1 MNWINRMSRNENG
14 DEEKNYSFARWMSWL
29 FLVASITLLIFVYY
43 RAEIIFQG
51 TMDDRYFKYYLISLA
66 AILFWGVVLRLR
78 EEIQANI
85 VTVVS
90 SLVVGLYLV
99 EGGLTFLGL
108 GQPGYRAEAE
118 SATKAKIAAE
128 LGIEWDKRS
137 KLEVIEDLIAEG
149 VDAVPAIWPLHV
161 LQMSDNFL
169 PLGGIA
175 YRTTVGSNETGRWAI
190 YPSDRYGFNNPDSE
204 WDATKL
210 EWLLIGDSYTEG
222 EAVQPGEDIAGQLR
236 AITHQS
242 AISLGRGGN
251 GPLTEL
257 AELTEYAGA
266 IKPNKVL
273 WIYYEGNDLISKR
286 SNQINDLQR
295 DKMNP
300 LLMQYMEEGFSQNL
314 INRQQ
319 EINSRLEK
327 YIAIAQVQGWKN
339 ISAQAQAQQYK
350 TRWMKLYAIRSV
362 VGFDA
367 YMDVDV
373 DYPLF
378 AKILTKAKAGVE
390 SRGGKL
396 YFVYLPELGRYNKV
410 VSHDK
415 FRKKSEVIDLVKG
428 LDIPVIDTHQEIFAN
443 HPDPLALFPYRGGG
457 HYNAEGYSEVAKAIV
472 ENIRD

>member
-1 MNWINRMSRNENG
+1 MPAAQGW
-14 DEEKNYSFARWMSWL
+14 SFIRIIGTNKEDIGHL
-29 FLVASITLLIFVYY
+29 F
-43 RAEIIFQG
+43 
-51 TMDDRYFKYYLISLA
+51 
-66 AILFWGVVLRLR
+66 
-78 EEIQANI
+78 
-85 VTVVS
+85 
-90 SLVVGLYLV
+90 
-99 EGGLTFLGL
+99 
-108 GQPGYRAEAE
+108 
-118 SATKAKIAAE
+118 
-128 LGIEWDKRS
+128 
-137 KLEVIEDLIAEG
+137 
-149 VDAVPAIWPLHV
+149 
-161 LQMSDNFL
+161 
-169 PLGGIA
+169 PLGGVSNKTA
-175 YRTTVGSNETGRWAI
+175 VHHNETGLWAI
-190 YPSDRYGFNNPDSE
+190 YLNDRHGFNNPDSE

-222 EAVQPGEDIAGQLR
+222 VAVQPGEDIAGQLR

-300 LLMQYMEEGFSQNL
+300 LLMRYMEEGFSQNL

-390 SRGGKL
+390 SWGGKL
-396 YFVYLPELGRYNKV
+396 YFVYLPEIGRYNKV

-428 LDIPVIDTHQEIFAN
+428 LDIPVIDIHQEVFAN
-443 HPDPLALFPYRGGG
+443 HPDPLSLFPLRSKG
-457 HYNAEGYSEVAKAIV
+457 HYTADGYREVTKAIV

>member
-1 MNWINRMSRNENG
+1 MNWINNEQQEG
-14 DEEKNYSFARWMSWL
+14 EKSYPFARWMSWL
-29 FLVASITLLIFVYY
+29 FLAASILLLVYTYY
-43 RAEIIFQG
+43 RSEIVFLG
-51 TMDDRYFKYYLISLA
+51 VRGYFYFKYYLIELIG
-66 AILFWGVVLRLR
+66 ILFWGIVLRLGG
-78 EEIQANI
+78 EIRANI
-85 VTVVS
+85 VTMAI

-99 EGGLTFLGL
+99 EGTLTVFRLGL
-108 GQPGYRAEAE
+108 PQQRLQLPVKHGVVEYDER
-118 SATKAKIAAE
+118 T
-128 LGIEWDKRS
+128 
-137 KLEVIEDLIAEG
+137 KLEVIEDLVANG
-149 VDAVPAIWPLHV
+149 VDAVPAPTGLSFIRIIGTNKENIDHL
-161 LQMSDNFL
+161 F
-169 PLGGIA
+169 PLGGVSNKTA
-175 YRTTVGSNETGRWAI
+175 VHHNETGLWAI
-190 YPSDRYGFNNPDSE
+190 YLNDRHGFNNPDSE

-222 EAVQPGEDIAGQLR
+222 VAVQPGEDIAGQLR

-242 AISLGRGGN
+242 AITLGKAGN
-251 GPLTEL
+251 GPLL
-257 AELTEYAGA
+257 EYAGLVEYGKTLA
-266 IKPNKVL
+266 PAKVL
-273 WIYYEGNDLISKR
+273 WVYFEGNDLIGL
-286 SNQINDLQR
+286 NQEKQNL
-295 DKMNP
+295 
-300 LLMQYMEEGFSQNL
+300 LLMQYMDEGFSQNL

>member
-1 MNWINRMSRNENG
+1 MSWINNEQQEG
-14 DEEKNYSFARWMSWL
+14 EKSYPFARWMSWL
-29 FLVASITLLIFVYY
+29 FLVASITLLIYTYY
-43 RAEIIFQG
+43 RSEIIFQG
-51 TMDDRYFKYYLISLA
+51 TMGVKFFKYYLISLA
-66 AILFWGVVLRLR
+66 GILFWGVVLRLR

-85 VTVVS
+85 VTVAC

-222 EAVQPGEDIAGQLR
+222 VAVQPGEDIAGQLR

-300 LLMQYMEEGFSQNL
+300 LLMRYMEEGFSQNL
-314 INRQQ
+314 ISRQK
-319 EINSRLEK
+319 EIDAMLL
-327 YIAIAQVQGWKN
+327 
-339 ISAQAQAQQYK
+339 QAQLQAREK
-350 TRWMKLYAIRSV
+350 MLVKSRWMRLYAIRNSLF
-362 VGFDA
+362 FDRIN
-367 YMDVDV
+367 YDYDDVDV
-373 DYPLF
+373 DYSLF
-378 AKILTKAKAGVE
+378 ANILTKAKAGVE
-390 SRGGKL
+390 SWGGKL
-396 YFVYLPELGRYNKV
+396 YFVYLPEYERYSNV

-415 FRKKSEVIDLVKG
+415 YRQKSEVIDLVKG

>member
-14 DEEKNYSFARWMSWL
+14 DEEKNYPFARWMSWL

-43 RAEIIFQG
+43 RAEIIYQG
-51 TMDDRYFKYYLISLA
+51 TMGDRYFKYYLISLA
-66 AILFWGVVLRLR
+66 GILFWGVVLRLR

-90 SLVVGLYLV
+90 SLVIGLYLV

-190 YPSDRYGFNNPDSE
+190 YPSDRYEFNNPDSE

-222 EAVQPGEDIAGQLR
+222 VAVQPGEDIAGQLR

-273 WIYYEGNDLISKR
+273 WIYFEGNDLISKR
-286 SNQINDLQR
+286 GNQINDLDR

-300 LLMQYMEEGFSQNL
+300 LLIRYMEEGFSQNL
-314 INRQQ
+314 INRQK
-319 EINSRLEK
+319 EIDTRLEK
-327 YIAIAQVQGWKN
+327 YIATAQMTWAPSIK
-339 ISAQAQAQQYK
+339 AQQYK
-350 TRWMKLYAIRSV
+350 TRWMKLHAIRSV
-362 VGFDA
+362 LGLDV
-367 YMDVDV
+367 YIDVDV
-373 DYPLF
+373 DDYALF

-396 YFVYLPELGRYNKV
+396 YFVYLPEIDRYNRFV
-410 VSHDK
+410 LNDK
-415 FRKKSEVIDLVKG
+415 FRKKSEVIDLVKR
-428 LDIPVIDTHQEIFAN
+428 LDIPVIDIHQEVFAN
-443 HPDPLALFPYRGGG
+443 HPDPLSLFPLRLKG
-457 HYNAEGYSEVAKAIV
+457 HYTADGYREVTKAIV

>member
-90 SLVVGLYLV
+90 SLVVGLYLA

-108 GQPGYRAEAE
+108 EQPGHRAEAE

-175 YRTTVGSNETGRWAI
+175 YRTTVGSNETDRWAI

-222 EAVQPGEDIAGQLR
+222 VAVQPGEDIAGQLR
-236 AITHQS
+236 AISSICYQS
-242 AISLGRGGN
+242 RQGRQWAFN
-251 GPLTEL
+251 RACRT
-257 AELTEYAGA
+257 
-266 IKPNKVL
+266 NRVC
-273 WIYYEGNDLISKR
+273 R
-286 SNQINDLQR
+286 SN
-295 DKMNP
+295 
-300 LLMQYMEEGFSQNL
+300 
-314 INRQQ
+314 
-319 EINSRLEK
+319 
-327 YIAIAQVQGWKN
+327 
-339 ISAQAQAQQYK
+339 K
-350 TRWMKLYAIRSV
+350 T
-362 VGFDA
+362 
-367 YMDVDV
+367 
-373 DYPLF
+373 
-378 AKILTKAKAGVE
+378 
-390 SRGGKL
+390 
-396 YFVYLPELGRYNKV
+396 
-410 VSHDK
+410 
-415 FRKKSEVIDLVKG
+415 
-428 LDIPVIDTHQEIFAN
+428 
-443 HPDPLALFPYRGGG
+443 
-457 HYNAEGYSEVAKAIV
+457 
-472 ENIRD
+472 

>member
-1 MNWINRMSRNENG
+1 M
-14 DEEKNYSFARWMSWL
+14 
-29 FLVASITLLIFVYY
+29 
-43 RAEIIFQG
+43 
-51 TMDDRYFKYYLISLA
+51 
-66 AILFWGVVLRLR
+66 
-78 EEIQANI
+78 
-85 VTVVS
+85 
-90 SLVVGLYLV
+90 
-99 EGGLTFLGL
+99 
-108 GQPGYRAEAE
+108 
-118 SATKAKIAAE
+118 
-128 LGIEWDKRS
+128 
-137 KLEVIEDLIAEG
+137 
-149 VDAVPAIWPLHV
+149 
-161 LQMSDNFL
+161 
-169 PLGGIA
+169 
-175 YRTTVGSNETGRWAI
+175 
-190 YPSDRYGFNNPDSE
+190 
-204 WDATKL
+204 
-210 EWLLIGDSYTEG
+210 IGDSFTEG
-222 EAVQPGEDIAGQLR
+222 VAVQPGEDIAGQLR

-286 SNQINDLQR
+286 SNQTNDLQR

-300 LLMQYMEEGFSQNL
+300 LLMRYMEEGFSQNL

-367 YMDVDV
+367 YIDVDV

-390 SRGGKL
+390 SRGSKL
-396 YFVYLPELGRYNKV
+396 YFVYLPQYKRYNKV

-428 LDIPVIDTHQEIFAN
+428 LDIPVIDIHQEVFAN
-443 HPDPLALFPYRGGG
+443 HPDPLSLFPLRLKG
-457 HYNAEGYSEVAKAIV
+457 HYTADGYREVTKAIV

>member
-1 MNWINRMSRNENG
+1 MSWINNEQQEG
-14 DEEKNYSFARWMSWL
+14 KKNYPLARWMSWL

-43 RAEIIFQG
+43 RAEIIYQG
-51 TMDDRYFKYYLISLA
+51 TMGDRYFKYYLISLA
-66 AILFWGVVLRLR
+66 GILFWGVVLRLR

-90 SLVVGLYLV
+90 SLVIGLYLV

-108 GQPGYRAEAE
+108 EQPGHRAEAE

-242 AISLGRGGN
+242 AISLGKTGN

-273 WIYYEGNDLISKR
+273 WIYFEGNDLISKR
-286 SNQINDLQR
+286 GNQINDLDR

-300 LLMQYMEEGFSQNL
+300 LLIRYMEEGFSQNL
-314 INRQQ
+314 INRQK
-319 EINSRLEK
+319 EIDTRLEK
-327 YIAIAQVQGWKN
+327 YFVTARV
-339 ISAQAQAQQYK
+339 QAQQYK
-350 TRWMKLYAIRSV
+350 PRWVKLSAIRSV

-367 YMDVDV
+367 YGDVDV
-373 DYPLF
+373 DDYALF
-378 AKILTKAKAGVE
+378 AKILTKAKARVE